1 MTLEELVE
9 GFRAVATASVADSV
23 DKVCGRRGYMD
34 HELRPRINEKRIVG
48 PAVTVQEADKKSKRE
63 EVWAAASYKSASEAD
78 REAKAYLQT
87 WSKKVMCRDKFRV
100 SQVVRDLL
108 YDRGLDQW
116 GRLRE
121 SGKRDVAQVSSDAAV
136 EAGAKLTGSSRW
148 T

>member
-1 MTLEELVE
+1 MIQWQRAWESDTWCETVGVEQPPWHEDGPRPSFDIPLGPRLQKNVRELV
-9 GFRAVATASVADSV
+9 
-23 DKVCGRRGYMD
+23 
-34 HELRPRINEKRIVG
+34 KR
-48 PAVTVQEADKKSKRE
+48 VQEADKKSKRE